1 MRFDL
6 RRLAV
11 MLAGC
16 AAYIDLYSPQGL
28 LPLMAD
34 AWQLGPREASLTVT
48 ATTLAVSLVAPFAGS
63 LADMIGRK
71 RVIATAA
78 LLIAIPTFLAAGAGG
93 FHELLV
99 WRFVQGLLI
108 PPVFAVVIAYIAEE
122 WDRHE
127 ARAVTTLYMSGAI
140 AGGFLGRFIT
150 GLVAEYAGWRG
161 AFVALGVLNL
171 VLGLG
176 VALGLPRERR
186 FKASGSIARSARAM
200 LDHLANPQLLA
211 ACAVGFAVLFAL
223 VAAFTYVNFLL
234 AGAPYGLGPAALGA
248 VFAVYLLGMVTT
260 PVSAPLLQRLGPR
273 RFQALA
279 VAISVAGVALTLV
292 PSLVAIIAGLMVLS
306 SGVFLSQA
314 ATTTYV
320 GESVTAARSAA
331 VGLYVMTYYIGGSLG
346 AVLPGTAWHLAG
358 WPGVAAVVAL
368 VQVAAGAIA
377 LLLWRDAAPSETIR
391 SAAAPRTPARARQ

>member
-1 MRFDL
+1 
-6 RRLAV
+6 
-11 MLAGC
+11 
-16 AAYIDLYSPQGL
+16 
-28 LPLMAD
+28 
-34 AWQLGPREASLTVT
+34 
-48 ATTLAVSLVAPFAGS
+48 
-63 LADMIGRK
+63 
-71 RVIATAA
+71 VIATAA
-78 LLIAIPTFLAAGAGG
+78 LLLAIPTFLASQASG

-108 PPVFAVVIAYIAEE
+108 PPIFAVIIAYIAEE

-127 ARAVTTLYMSGAI
+127 ARAVTTLYLSGAI

-150 GLVAEYAGWRG
+150 GLVAEHAGWRG
-161 AFVALGVLNL
+161 AFVALGVINL
-171 VLGLG
+171 ALGLA

-186 FKASGSIARSARAM
+186 FVASGSIARSARAM
-200 LDHLANPQLLA
+200 ADHLANPHLLA

-223 VAAFTYVNFLL
+223 VAAFTYINFLL
-234 AGAPYGLGPAALGA
+234 ASPPYGLGPAALGT

-260 PVSAPLLQRLGPR
+260 PISARLLQRLGPR
-273 RFQALA
+273 RFQVLA
-279 VAISVAGVALTLV
+279 VAISVAGVALTLA
-292 PSLVAIIAGLMVLS
+292 PSLITIIAGLMVLS

-320 GESVTAARSAA
+320 GESVTSARSAA

-368 VQVAAGAIA
+368 VQIAAGAIA
-377 LLLWRDAAPSETIR
+377 LALWREAAPVEVIR
-391 SAAAPRTPARARQ
+391 SAAGPRSPAQARR

>member
-1 MRFDL
+1 MRLDL

-16 AAYIDLYSPQGL
+16 AAFIDLYSPQGL
-28 LPLMAD
+28 LPLLAD
-34 AWQLGPREASLTVT
+34 SWQLGPREASLTVT
-48 ATTLAVSLVAPFAGS
+48 ATTLAVALVAPFAGS

-78 LLIAIPTFLAAGAGG
+78 LLLAIPTFFAANASG
-93 FHELLV
+93 FHELLA
-99 WRFVQGLLI
+99 WRFAQGLLI
-108 PPVFAVVIAYIAEE
+108 PPIFAVIIAYIAEE

-127 ARAVTTLYMSGAI
+127 ARAVTTLYLSGAI

-150 GLVAEYAGWRG
+150 GLVAEHAGWRG
-161 AFVALGVLNL
+161 AFVALGFVNL
-171 VLGLG
+171 ALGLA
-176 VALGLPRERR
+176 VVFGLPRERR
-186 FKASGSIARSARAM
+186 FVASGSITRSARAM

-234 AGAPYGLGPAALGA
+234 AGAPYSLGPAALGT

-260 PVSAPLLQRLGPR
+260 PVSARLLQRLGPR
-273 RFQALA
+273 RFQVLA
-279 VAISVAGVALTLV
+279 VAIALVGIALTLV
-292 PSLVAIIAGLMVLS
+292 PALAAIVAGLMVMS
-306 SGVFLSQA
+306 AGVFLSQA

-320 GESVTAARSAA
+320 GESVTSARSAA

-368 VQVAAGAIA
+368 VEIAAGAIA
-377 LLLWRDAAPSETIR
+377 LVLWRDAAPPR
-391 SAAAPRTPARARQ
+391 GAPERAQPAPLSR